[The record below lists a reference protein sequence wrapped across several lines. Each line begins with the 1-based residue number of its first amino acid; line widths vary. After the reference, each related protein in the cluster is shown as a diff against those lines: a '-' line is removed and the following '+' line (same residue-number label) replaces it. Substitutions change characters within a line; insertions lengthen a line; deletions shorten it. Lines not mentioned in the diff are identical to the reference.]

1 MKKAIFVSIIAV
13 MLVAALAGFAPAKQ
27 DDFVIGIMTGTVSQG
42 EEEFRAAQNA
52 AQSTRQ
58 NHYRNVPDNFSTKLK
73 RLLLEPWNWL
83 PMAQI

>member
-52 AQSTRQ
+52 RSKVPRQ
-58 NHYRNVPDNFSTKLK
+58 NHYRNVP
-73 RLLLEPWNWL
+73 
-83 PMAQI
+83 